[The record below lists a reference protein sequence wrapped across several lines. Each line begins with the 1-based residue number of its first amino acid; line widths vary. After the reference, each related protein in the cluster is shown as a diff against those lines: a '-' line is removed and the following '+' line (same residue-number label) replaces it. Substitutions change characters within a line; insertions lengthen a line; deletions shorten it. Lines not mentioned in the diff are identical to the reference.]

1 MKPDL
6 KHICKIKLGI
16 SGAIFAALFMVS
28 QFATSPA
35 AAQANCG
42 ERKTIAN
49 ILGDRYSEKPVATGM
64 TQGGG
69 VVEVFA
75 ARNGSWTMIV
85 TMPSGYAC
93 FMAAGE
99 DWENLSVFAQGTKI

>member
-1 MKPDL
+1 ML
-6 KHICKIKLGI
+6 
-16 SGAIFAALFMVS
+16 AALFMVS
-28 QFATSPA
+28 LFLTSPA

-42 ERKTIAN
+42 ERKAIAN
-49 ILGDRYSEKPVATGM
+49 ILGDRYAEKPVATGM

-99 DWENLSVFAQGTKI
+99 DWENLSALVQGTKI

>member
-6 KHICKIKLGI
+6 KSIYKFKVLIA
-16 SGAIFAALFMVS
+16 GAVFAVLFTVS
-28 QFATSPA
+28 QFVSSPSQ
-35 AAQANCG
+35 AQANCG
-42 ERKTIAN
+42 ERKAIVN
-49 ILGDRYSEKPVATGM
+49 ILGDRYAEKPVATGM

-75 ARNGSWTMIV
+75 ARDGSWTMIV

-99 DWENLSVFAQGTKI
+99 DWENLSVFAQGA